1 MSKPILKFTV
11 EIYRKET
18 ENSGTIN
25 KSYINTMIL
34 NEGDEVRFRVENVDS
49 SEQKVSEDV
58 EDL

>member
-58 EDL
+58 EDP